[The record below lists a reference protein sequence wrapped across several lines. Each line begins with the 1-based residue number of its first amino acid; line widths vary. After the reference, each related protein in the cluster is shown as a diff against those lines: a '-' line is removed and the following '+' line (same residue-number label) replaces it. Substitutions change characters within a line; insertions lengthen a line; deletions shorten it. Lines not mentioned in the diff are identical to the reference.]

1 MSRSKGD
8 GVTPS
13 ASVNDLTPQ
22 NGRTD
27 MAALNLWKRLP
38 KISPPIWRQCGTT
51 SRLAMPTQEARARVQ
66 EARARA
72 QEARTRARAATC
84 QALARQAPRGPF
96 NPREGLVIQ
105 VRGKGLV
112 IQVKAEL
119 TTIQCPALVKEGV
132 DNNGPASR
140 TASGDCKTEAN
151 RSPRPRTSCW
161 WPYRTVLSIDDQRAE
176 RAVRPGCSNRSGQPP
191 NPGPPPRRWL

>member
-1 MSRSKGD
+1 
-8 GVTPS
+8 
-13 ASVNDLTPQ
+13 
-22 NGRTD
+22 
-27 MAALNLWKRLP
+27 
-38 KISPPIWRQCGTT
+38 
-51 SRLAMPTQEARARVQ
+51 VQ

-72 QEARTRARAATC
+72 QEARARAQEARARAQEARARARAATC

-112 IQVKAEL
+112 IQ
-119 TTIQCPALVKEGV
+119 VKEGV

-176 RAVRPGCSNRSGQPP
+176 RAVRLLQPIRATPKPRPAAAPLALGIADPQRYRRNR
-191 NPGPPPRRWL
+191 R

>member
-1 MSRSKGD
+1 
-8 GVTPS
+8 V
-13 ASVNDLTPQ
+13 
-22 NGRTD
+22 
-27 MAALNLWKRLP
+27 
-38 KISPPIWRQCGTT
+38 
-51 SRLAMPTQEARARVQ
+51 QEARARVQ

-72 QEARTRARAATC
+72 QEARARARAATC

-176 RAVRPGCSNRSGQPP
+176 RAVRLLQPIRATPKPRPAAAPLALGIADPQRYRRNR
-191 NPGPPPRRWL
+191 R